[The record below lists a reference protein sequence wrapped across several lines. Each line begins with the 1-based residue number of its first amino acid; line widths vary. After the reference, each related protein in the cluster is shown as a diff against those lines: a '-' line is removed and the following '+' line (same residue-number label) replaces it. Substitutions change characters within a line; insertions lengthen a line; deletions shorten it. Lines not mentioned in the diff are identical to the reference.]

1 MRFATIGIG
10 TGNIGI
16 GNTSTLATLAT
27 FPATSNGG
35 DFAILP
41 ASDKQEKEQS
51 AAETDRAPSRLLA
64 RQVVPVNR
72 SCKS

>member
-16 GNTSTLATLAT
+16 GNTSTLAT

-35 DFAILP
+35 DFVILP
-41 ASDKQEKEQS
+41 ASEKQKKK
-51 AAETDRAPSRLLA
+51 
-64 RQVVPVNR
+64 QV
-72 SCKS
+72 

>member
-1 MRFATIGIG
+1 MMRFATIGIG

-35 DFAILP
+35 DFVILP
-41 ASDKQEKEQS
+41 ASEKQEKKQ
-51 AAETDRAPSRLLA
+51 AETETGRDP
-64 RQVVPVNR
+64 
-72 SCKS
+72 